1 MKVITESKLYN
12 EVISDENIF
21 SAIYSLDSYIFEV
34 NLLNKEDLNLFY
46 ELKDK
51 YNKDLI
57 EKVIAGCKEK
67 LEKVLKTN
75 ELFNINVFF
84 KAKKYDKG
92 KNEVECRPMHSAD
105 LITQICLVC
114 FLNVLMFKKD
124 KNGRREL
131 SDLSQLLPSNFF
143 GNLPCTEPERIF
155 YDWKIKYK
163 AYTEKVIQSYDTA
176 KSTDAYKYEV
186 CLDLKKYFPSINP
199 IFIYNFSLE
208 KLGVIYKDEEL
219 ECLKVIL
226 KKLLY
231 FNVSNLNSPKSL
243 IEYYKNSSNEIKGEF
258 HPNIG
263 IPQGLPQAY
272 FFGNICMIPISKEF
286 DKTFPGESFFYV
298 DDSVIYT
305 NHDNAE
311 INKFE
316 DTLKNL
322 NLAITESINEYV
334 VAIDSSSINKNI
346 YKLSQKITY
355 RILVHENEKST
366 TDKIN
371 SSFKMSR
378 AYLMPMALEVSRVS
392 FDINNTFDSIQDINL
407 YKKIEALGAGLDVE
421 LKSVNKEIK
430 DIDNRISLFNM
441 PNANSISVDL
451 NELKSRKH
459 TFESYI
465 KSLKRY
471 KKFFLYRK
479 KVLEFRK
486 SSNINKTQL
495 EFENKYFFR
504 KNKFLAKQMIAI
516 FEIFEEDIFLAEA
529 QLIYSNILDKKQ
541 QNEFKISLEKFEQ
554 KLICNVSNENLYF
567 AENFKKKLF
576 LKNEYATLEKT
587 AQELMPNFSKCTS
600 DLQITFLESEIK
612 NLDLSK
618 IEKSNIWLG
627 YGTCYDTNI
636 FYFSK
641 EYKRKILNTYI
652 SKTFNI
658 DLSNNIESAR
668 LDKRALKYYE
678 LRILTYIRNRN
689 CDLNYFYDFIRKII
703 SDYSKNSYEKV
714 DFSLY
719 DVLDLFLTYV
729 KDPNLIDKL
738 ILVHKYV
745 SSIWKNGSRFLYFYT
760 LHNHEHS
767 VELIIS
773 TVNICKT
780 IDYLQIKNM
789 DYYILFLSCYL
800 HDVSM
805 VLQPNINLFT
815 QENFKTDEA
824 YTSFLEIKQQIETEM
839 LSEKQKEKTLMKHS
853 FEKVSNYFEVVVR
866 DNHARDSA
874 SFIKN
879 NGDLDFLE
887 LPIRGIVSA
896 VSEAHNYNP
905 NDVYGLKSTAKS
917 DVVSEKYMMILLRIA
932 DLLDISKDR
941 VSLNILRHNIKNMPE
956 ISQYHWVT
964 HAAIDRFQISST
976 YEFIKHKLKEKDE
989 FITQLKKQNLMENI
1003 TVEIFL
1009 NTSNLTKVKSLNCKN
1024 AKATLTELTDDIIIE
1039 LGKGEKCD
1047 PEQCN
1052 FLCKWMLKKNEY
1064 LLKELNA
1071 LQLYLDRNSNNIFT
1085 TKINIKINFSEAT
1098 PLLGD
1103 HFDIVSKQIL

>member
-1 MKVITESKLYN
+1 VKVITESKLYN

-34 NLLNKEDLNLFY
+34 NLLNKKDLNLFY

-51 YNKDLI
+51 HNKDLI
-57 EKVIAGCKEK
+57 EKVIVKCKEK
-67 LEKVLKTN
+67 LEKVLKTD
-75 ELFNINVFF
+75 ELFNIKVFF
-84 KAKKYDKG
+84 KAKKYSKEKD
-92 KNEVECRPMHSAD
+92 EVECRPMHSAD

-114 FLNVLMFKKD
+114 FLNVVMFKKE
-124 KNGRREL
+124 KNCKREL

-143 GNLPCTEPERIF
+143 GNLPCIEPERIF

-163 AYTEKVIQSYDTA
+163 AYTEKVIQSYDVA
-176 KSTDAYKYEV
+176 KSTGAYKHEV
-186 CLDLKKYFPSINP
+186 CLDLEKYFPSINP
-199 IFIYNFSLE
+199 TFIYNFSLE
-208 KLGVIYKDEEL
+208 KLGVIYKDREL

-231 FNVSNLNSPKSL
+231 FNISNLNSPKSL
-243 IEYYKNSSNEIKGEF
+243 LEYYKDCSNEIKGKL

-286 DKTFPGESFFYV
+286 DMAFPGESFFYV

-305 NHDNAE
+305 NHDNAK
-311 INKFE
+311 NNNFE
-316 DTLKNL
+316 NTLKSL
-322 NLAITESINEYV
+322 NLAITKSIDEYV
-334 VAIDSSSINKNI
+334 GAIDSSSVNENI
-346 YKLSQKITY
+346 YKLSKKIVY
-355 RILVHENEKST
+355 KILVHEKEKST
-366 TDKIN
+366 TSEIN
-371 SSFKMSR
+371 NSFKMGR
-378 AYLMPMALEVSRVS
+378 AYLMPMALEASRVS
-392 FDINNTFDSIQDINL
+392 FDINNTFDSIQDVNL
-407 YKKIEALGAGLDVE
+407 YKKIEALGSGLDVE
-421 LKSVNKEIK
+421 LESVNKEIK
-430 DIDNRISLFNM
+430 TTDDKIRLLSQSDSDGISLDLIEL
-441 PNANSISVDL
+441 NA
-451 NELKSRKH
+451 RKN
-459 TFESYI
+459 TFENYI

-479 KVLEFRK
+479 KLLEFRK
-486 SSNINKTQL
+486 SSDINKIQI
-495 EFENKYFFR
+495 EFEEKYFF
-504 KNKFLAKQMIAI
+504 KENKFSVEQITAI
-516 FEIFEEDIFLAEA
+516 FEKFDEDIFLAEA
-529 QLIYSNILDKKQ
+529 QLIYSNILDKER
-541 QNEFKISLEKFEQ
+541 QNRFKTSLEKFEQ
-554 KLICNVSNENLYF
+554 RLIFNVSNKNLYF
-567 AENFKKKLF
+567 AENFKKKVF
-576 LKNEYATLEKT
+576 FINEYATLEKI
-587 AQELMPNFSKCTS
+587 AQELMPNFSKRTS
-600 DLQITFLESEIK
+600 DLQITFLKSELNK
-612 NLDLSK
+612 LDLSK

-627 YGTCYDTNI
+627 YGTSYDSNI
-636 FYFSK
+636 FHLSK

-652 SKTFNI
+652 SKIFNI
-658 DLSNNIESAR
+658 ELSNNIESSR

-689 CDLNYFYDFIRKII
+689 YDLYCFYDFTRKII
-703 SDYSKNSYEKV
+703 SDYSENSYEKV

-745 SSIWKNGSRFLYFYT
+745 SSIWKNGSKFLYFYT

-767 VELIIS
+767 VELVIS

-800 HDVSM
+800 HDISM
-805 VLQPNINLFT
+805 VMQPNINLFT
-815 QENFKTDEA
+815 QENFKTDEL
-824 YTSFLEIKQQIETEM
+824 YTSFLEIKKQIETEM
-839 LSEKQKEKTLMKHS
+839 LSEKQKEKALMKQS
-853 FEKVSNYFEVVVR
+853 FEKVSNYFEVIVR

-879 NGDLDFLE
+879 NRDLDFLE

-976 YEFIKHKLKEKDE
+976 YEFIKHKLKEKDD
-989 FITQLKKQNLMENI
+989 FITQLKKQNLMETI

-1009 NTSNLTKVKSLNCKN
+1009 NSSNLTKVKSLNCEN
-1024 AKATLTELTDDIIIE
+1024 AKATLTKASDGIIIE

-1071 LQLYLDRNSNNIFT
+1071 LQLYLDRNANNIFT